1 MALTTTSANH
11 SLMIISVDNLLIMTI
26 SKQGEI
32 NT

>member
-1 MALTTTSANH
+1 MALTTTSGKH
-11 SLMIISVDNLLIMTI
+11 SLMTISVDNLLIMTI